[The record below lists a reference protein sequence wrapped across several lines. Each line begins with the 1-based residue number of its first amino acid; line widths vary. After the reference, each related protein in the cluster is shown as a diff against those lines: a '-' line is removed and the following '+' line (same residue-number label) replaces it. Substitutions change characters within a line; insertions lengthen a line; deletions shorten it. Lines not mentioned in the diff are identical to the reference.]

1 MKGHLHDQPR
11 SILVPPNK
19 LMPAHALN
27 RSGWRTERRS
37 APTERRRITR
47 RRSEGGRD
55 EMGSHLG
62 PRNKPTPSAIEA
74 EIGPERLP
82 LFAELSDLASGMQ
95 TEQLDW

>member
-1 MKGHLHDQPR
+1 
-11 SILVPPNK
+11 
-19 LMPAHALN
+19 
-27 RSGWRTERRS
+27 
-37 APTERRRITR
+37 
-47 RRSEGGRD
+47 
-55 EMGSHLG
+55 MGSHLG